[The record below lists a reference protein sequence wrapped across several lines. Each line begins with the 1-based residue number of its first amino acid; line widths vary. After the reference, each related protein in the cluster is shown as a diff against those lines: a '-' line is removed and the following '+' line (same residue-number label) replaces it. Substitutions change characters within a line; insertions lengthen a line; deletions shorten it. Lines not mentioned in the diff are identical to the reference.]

1 MVYMKIHQLYKLFG
15 NHFSDVF
22 KSITFDN
29 GSEFAR
35 FKDIEVKPNTTV
47 KRTSVY
53 FAHPYRS
60 CEHGSNENCND
71 LVRYFIKKGTD
82 INTLDKAYLKDINLK
97 INDKKRKIL
106 GYLPASLLF
115 KNELSS
121 IFNSSD
127 INFYL

>member
-1 MVYMKIHQLYKLFG
+1 M
-15 NHFSDVF
+15 NHLTSMNEVS
-22 KSITFDN
+22 KRKKVSIKCVRN
-29 GSEFAR
+29 L
-35 FKDIEVKPNTTV
+35 DIVPIV
-47 KRTSVY
+47 
-53 FAHPYRS
+53 P
-60 CEHGSNENCND
+60 
-71 LVRYFIKKGTD
+71 GTN
-82 INTLDKAYLKDINLK
+82 INSLDKAYLKDINLK